1 MPQDWL
7 AKEPKLA
14 EGCNGWRNL
23 RMCVCVCVRVCL
35 CFCRPYRCICMP
47 YQIWLLREIC
57 ASALVNRLYKLN
69 IMRCATFTYHLFS
82 GLGLGRDPGPGTN
95 SAVWMHHTSTVL
107 EGTYMAIIHFVLL
120 IASFCEVTKEE
131 HNTWSRCWMLHSSQA
146 SLLQGKGLTSVSAIC
161 FCQHDD
167 GHILWPATHLH
178 TIETYVLCVCLNC
191 CTT

>member
-1 MPQDWL
+1 M
-7 AKEPKLA
+7 AGETC
-14 EGCNGWRNL
+14 G
-23 RMCVCVCVRVCL
+23 CVCVRVCL
-35 CFCRPYRCICMP
+35 CFCRPYWCICMP

-82 GLGLGRDPGPGTN
+82 GLGLGRDPGPGMN

-131 HNTWSRCWMLHSSQA
+131 HNTWSRCWMLHSAFSGFFKERVWHLCLPYA
-146 SLLQGKGLTSVSAIC
+146 SASMMMARFCDLPLTCI
-161 FCQHDD
+161 Q
-167 GHILWPATHLH
+167 
-178 TIETYVLCVCLNC
+178 
-191 CTT
+191 